1 MEIINICNCLNQ
13 PSNLIFGMD
22 ISDFVTV
29 LISVLTLLLNILFYI
44 IIAPRISFR
53 YQKKEDFLKYSSEFI
68 NYLAKI
74 NSLDSFDG
82 VLTQI
87 KTYCITIELLFKD
100 GVAPEPLHT
109 LMEDIFQSIRKRKR
123 MTSEEEICIWEN
135 EFRDKTK
142 ELRKALAKYTGV
154 F

>member
-1 MEIINICNCLNQ
+1 MKVINICNCIAESSNQ
-13 PSNLIFGMD
+13 IFGMD
-22 ISDFVTV
+22 ISDFVSV
-29 LISVLTLLLNILFYI
+29 LISIFTLLLNILFYI

-68 NYLAKI
+68 NYLAKV
-74 NSLDSFDG
+74 NSLKNFDG
-82 VLTQI
+82 VLTQV
-87 KTYCITIELLFKD
+87 KTYCITIELLFKN
-100 GVAPEPLHT
+100 GAAPEPLHS
-109 LMEDIFQSIRKRKR
+109 LMEDVFQSIRSRKA
-123 MTSEEEICIWEN
+123 MISEEEICIWEN